1 MLRKKRRSCKF
12 QCIYYLK
19 FISPK
24 KFVEV
29 ADFFFVD
36 TNPFVLKYWN
46 EPKDSTY
53 DWRGVAPRE
62 TYIANVLKVLL
73 YTCHM
78 QLALAISDQL
88 TQNYSCLN

>member
-1 MLRKKRRSCKF
+1 M
-12 QCIYYLK
+12 YYLK
-19 FISPK
+19 FIYFLK
-24 KFVEV
+24 KNCIEV

-78 QLALAISDQL
+78 QLALVISDQL